1 MKYGAR
7 NNVKATVK
15 SIKSD
20 ESYLNGGDK
29 RMRKTSV
36 KILAVFCLF
45 YFLASPCFGEALK
58 AFDGQKGTVKIAGGT
73 AHIPVMKE
81 AVKRIVTRNGDI
93 VITVA
98 GGGSG
103 VGIKQAGEGLVDIG
117 NSGREPKPEEIE
129 KYGLKMFKWAV
140 DGVGVVANPANPVKS
155 LAKDQLKRIYA
166 GEIDNWSKIGG
177 VDHAITLYTRDESSG
192 TREVFWEKAL
202 DKGDI
207 SESALFVP
215 SNGAMKTAVAND
227 PYAIGYVSVGHMD
240 ETVAPVALDGVAP
253 TKETVKSGQYP
264 VSRGLYSN
272 TKGEPVGLTKLF
284 VEYLFSPEGQQI
296 AADNGFIPVQ

>member
-1 MKYGAR
+1 MK
-7 NNVKATVK
+7 
-15 SIKSD
+15 
-20 ESYLNGGDK
+20 
-29 RMRKTSV
+29 KTSIR
-36 KILAVFCLF
+36 ILAVFCF
-45 YFLASPCFGEALK
+45 FCFMASPCFGEALN

-81 AVKRIVTRNGDI
+81 AAKRIMTRNADI
-93 VITVA
+93 MITVA

-129 KYGLKMFKWAV
+129 KYGLRMFKWAV
-140 DGVGVVANPANPVKS
+140 DGVGVVVNPANPVKA

-177 VDHAITLYTRDESSG
+177 GDHAIAVYTRDESSG

-207 SESALFVP
+207 SASALFVP

-240 ETVAPVALDGVAP
+240 ETVAPVALDGVEP
-253 TKETVKSGQYP
+253 TLETVKSGQYP
-264 VSRGLYSN
+264 IARGLYSN
-272 TKGEPVGLTKLF
+272 TKGEPAGLTKLF
-284 VEYLFSPEGQQI
+284 VEYLLSPEGQQI
-296 AADNGFIPVQ
+296 AADNGFIPVK